1 MYAFRLTECTAD
13 AFRKTVQLKLSNL
26 TYTNKV
32 KQILTEW
39 PRASVAD
46 ADDGPGAGDGSS
58 VAGAG
63 TAVGAGDSV
72 GSGLGLGLG
81 VGVGIGVVVGLGA
94 ERRNSSIFC
103 KTSGST
109 EQRIHNSLLANM

>member
-1 MYAFRLTECTAD
+1 M
-13 AFRKTVQLKLSNL
+13 QLKLSNL

-32 KQILTEW
+32 KQILTEL

-58 VAGAG
+58 VAGGG

-72 GSGLGLGLG
+72 GSGLGLGL
-81 VGVGIGVVVGLGA
+81 GVGIGVVVGLGA

>member
-1 MYAFRLTECTAD
+1 M
-13 AFRKTVQLKLSNL
+13 QLKLSNL

-58 VAGAG
+58 VAGGG

-72 GSGLGLGLG
+72 GSGLGLGLGLGLG

>member
-1 MYAFRLTECTAD
+1 M
-13 AFRKTVQLKLSNL
+13 QLKLSNL

-46 ADDGPGAGDGSS
+46 ADDGPGAGDGSL
-58 VAGAG
+58 VAGGG

>member
-1 MYAFRLTECTAD
+1 M
-13 AFRKTVQLKLSNL
+13 QLKLSNL

-63 TAVGAGDSV
+63 TAVGAG
-72 GSGLGLGLG
+72 
-81 VGVGIGVVVGLGA
+81 VVVGLGA

-103 KTSGST
+103 KTSIALHFNVAIFAL
-109 EQRIHNSLLANM
+109 R

>member
-1 MYAFRLTECTAD
+1 M
-13 AFRKTVQLKLSNL
+13 QLKLSNL

-46 ADDGPGAGDGSS
+46 DGPGAGDGSS

-63 TAVGAGDSV
+63 TAVGAGA
-72 GSGLGLGLG
+72 GLQTNFFTGNT
-81 VGVGIGVVVGLGA
+81 GA
-94 ERRNSSIFC
+94 
-103 KTSGST
+103 T
-109 EQRIHNSLLANM
+109 

>member
-1 MYAFRLTECTAD
+1 M
-13 AFRKTVQLKLSNL
+13 QLKLSNL

-58 VAGAG
+58 VACAG

-72 GSGLGLGLG
+72 GSGLGLGL
-81 VGVGIGVVVGLGA
+81 GVGIGVVVGLGA

>member
-1 MYAFRLTECTAD
+1 M
-13 AFRKTVQLKLSNL
+13 QLKLSNL

-46 ADDGPGAGDGSS
+46 DGPGAGDGSS
-58 VAGAG
+58 VAGGG

>member
-1 MYAFRLTECTAD
+1 M
-13 AFRKTVQLKLSNL
+13 QLKLSNL

-39 PRASVAD
+39 PRASFAD

-63 TAVGAGDSV
+63 TAVGAGA
-72 GSGLGLGLG
+72 GLQTNFFTGNT
-81 VGVGIGVVVGLGA
+81 GA
-94 ERRNSSIFC
+94 
-103 KTSGST
+103 T
-109 EQRIHNSLLANM
+109 

>member
-1 MYAFRLTECTAD
+1 M
-13 AFRKTVQLKLSNL
+13 QLKLSNL

-39 PRASVAD
+39 PRASV

-81 VGVGIGVVVGLGA
+81 VDVGIGVVVGLGA

-103 KTSGST
+103 KTSGNT
-109 EQRIHNSLLANM
+109 EPRIHNSLLANM

>member
-1 MYAFRLTECTAD
+1 M
-13 AFRKTVQLKLSNL
+13 QLKLSNL

-32 KQILTEW
+32 KQLLTEW

-58 VAGAG
+58 VAGGG

-72 GSGLGLGLG
+72 GSGLG
-81 VGVGIGVVVGLGA
+81 VGVGLGA

-109 EQRIHNSLLANM
+109 EQRIHNSFLANM

>member
-1 MYAFRLTECTAD
+1 M
-13 AFRKTVQLKLSNL
+13 QLKLSNL

-39 PRASVAD
+39 PSVAD

>member
-1 MYAFRLTECTAD
+1 M
-13 AFRKTVQLKLSNL
+13 QLKLSNL

-46 ADDGPGAGDGSS
+46 DGPGAGDGSS
-58 VAGAG
+58 VAGGG

-72 GSGLGLGLG
+72 GSGLGLGL
-81 VGVGIGVVVGLGA
+81 GVGIGVVVGLGA